1 MYFLKIRNKAHAV
14 FQEALKYDY
23 ENWKI
28 WENFLWVSVKK
39 EIFFRIYLMKRF
51 V

>member
-1 MYFLKIRNKAHAV
+1 MLLLNFFKIRNKAHAV

-28 WENFLWVSVKK
+28 WENFLWVGVKK
-39 EIFFRIYLMKRF
+39 NSLLEYFD
-51 V
+51 